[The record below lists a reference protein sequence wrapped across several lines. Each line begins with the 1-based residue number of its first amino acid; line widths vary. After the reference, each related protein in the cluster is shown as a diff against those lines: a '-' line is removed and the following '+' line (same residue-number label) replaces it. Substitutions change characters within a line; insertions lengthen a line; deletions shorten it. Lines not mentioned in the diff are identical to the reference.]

1 MDTACPTRNVIRGLN
16 FNHHLQQKPKEGR
29 KRQMSDGWIG
39 LALGV
44 LLGIHAGV
52 FLAILA
58 IAWPLSDS
66 WRSVLQRGTADEQD
80 DERRDD

>member
-1 MDTACPTRNVIRGLN
+1 
-16 FNHHLQQKPKEGR
+16 
-29 KRQMSDGWIG
+29 MSDGWIG